1 MKDYPIEIFNEGS
14 LKFEEGKTLQ
24 IADFVRS
31 TVNTDFDVFIGWLN
45 IIILKTNEHTNLNA
59 RHLGHNY
66 PTDIL
71 TFEYDE
77 EVVMN
82 GEIYINEEVM
92 VENAVEFGVEVDNEL
107 IRLIVHGVLH
117 LAGLDDHTVEEK
129 NFMTLNEEKYLK
141 LIGTKG
147 FM

>member
-129 NFMTLNEEKYLK
+129 NFMTRNEEKYLK

>member
-45 IIILKTNEHTNLNA
+45 IIILKTDEHTNLNA

>member
-31 TVNTDFDVFIGWLN
+31 TVNTDFDVFLGWLN
-45 IIILKTNEHTNLNA
+45 IIILKTDEHTNLNA

-92 VENAVEFGVEVDNEL
+92 VENALEFGVEVDNEL
-107 IRLIVHGVLH
+107 VRLIVHGVLH

>member
-14 LKFEEGKTLQ
+14 LKFEEGTILQ

-31 TVNTDFDVFIGWLN
+31 SINTDFEVYIGWLN
-45 IIILKTNEHTNLNA
+45 IIILKTDEHTLLNA
-59 RHLGHNY
+59 RHLGHDY

-92 VENAVEFGVEVDNEL
+92 VFFTWQV
-107 IRLIVHGVLH
+107 
-117 LAGLDDHTVEEK
+117 
-129 NFMTLNEEKYLK
+129 
-141 LIGTKG
+141 
-147 FM
+147 

>member
-107 IRLIVHGVLH
+107 VRLIVHGVLH

-129 NFMTLNEEKYLK
+129 NFMTRNEEKYLK

>member
-14 LKFEEGKTLQ
+14 LKFEEGTILQ

-31 TVNTDFDVFIGWLN
+31 SINTDFEVFIGGLN
-45 IIILKTNEHTNLNA
+45 IIILKTDEHTLLNA
-59 RHLGHNY
+59 RHLGHDY

-92 VENAVEFGVEVDNEL
+92 VENALEFGVEVDNEL
-107 IRLIVHGVLH
+107 VRLIVHGVLH

-129 NFMTLNEEKYLK
+129 NFMTRNEEKYLK

>member
-45 IIILKTNEHTNLNA
+45 IIILKTDEHTNLNA

-129 NFMTLNEEKYLK
+129 NFMTRNEEKYLK